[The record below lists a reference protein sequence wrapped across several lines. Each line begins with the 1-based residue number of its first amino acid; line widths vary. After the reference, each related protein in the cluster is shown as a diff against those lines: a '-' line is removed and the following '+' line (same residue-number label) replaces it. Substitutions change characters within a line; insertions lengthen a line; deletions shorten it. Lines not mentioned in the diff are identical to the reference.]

1 MDLIPNFFKLTPP
14 TDKYSISVFIDCSF
28 DITVEANL
36 SPEGS
41 PVNINIFS
49 YNLDKYPIFICKL
62 NTFSFI
68 QDYIFFRF

>member
-1 MDLIPNFFKLTPP
+1 MSFKLKMDLIPNFFKLTPP

-41 PVNINIFS
+41 PVNINIF
-49 YNLDKYPIFICKL
+49 FI
-62 NTFSFI
+62 
-68 QDYIFFRF
+68 